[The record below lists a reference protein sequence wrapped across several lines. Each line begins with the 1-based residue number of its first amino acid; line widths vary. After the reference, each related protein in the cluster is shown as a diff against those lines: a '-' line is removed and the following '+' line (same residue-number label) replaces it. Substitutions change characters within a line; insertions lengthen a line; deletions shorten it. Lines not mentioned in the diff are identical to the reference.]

1 MTRTRRHRFTFGA
14 VLVTL
19 LTAAT
24 VAALA
29 WETAPSGSQLPRR
42 VQQQLRATDA
52 RTVPLTGVAPILVSA
67 LIATEDERFYRH
79 HGIDLLGLMRAV
91 PYDVVHASFAQ
102 GASTL
107 TEQVAKQLYLNGDDH
122 SPWRKLED
130 MALAVKLENRYS
142 KAAIL
147 DAYLNTTYFGA
158 GAYGIGAAS
167 RRYFGITP
175 RKLTLAQASL
185 LAGLPQAPSAYDPL
199 LHPAAA
205 RQRQVAVLRSL
216 VRVGDVPAT
225 VAGDALAAPLRLKGG
240 TVLPPETA
248 SVEPGPPLAWR
259 DAAIG
264 ALLLVLGLALLRLR
278 RQVRGERVVFPAT
291 GVAAAIVLLLGVAVA
306 FRSFRSL

>member
-1 MTRTRRHRFTFGA
+1 M
-14 VLVTL
+14 
-19 LTAAT
+19 
-24 VAALA
+24 
-29 WETAPSGSQLPRR
+29 
-42 VQQQLRATDA
+42 
-52 RTVPLTGVAPILVSA
+52 
-67 LIATEDERFYRH
+67 IATEDERFYRH

-225 VAGDALAAPLRLKGG
+225 VARDALAAPLRLKGG